1 LESPKGSAKVTIFGN
16 EYQVQ
21 ASEDPGY
28 IEKIARYVDGK
39 MRELQSRS
47 TISSSTKIAILVA
60 MNIADELHK
69 ELEAK
74 DAIQRD
80 VDERAG
86 ALELILEG
94 QAGD

>member
-1 LESPKGSAKVTIFGN
+1 METPKGSAKVTIFGN
-16 EYQVQ
+16 DYHVQ

-39 MRELQSRS
+39 MRDLQSKS

-74 DAIQRD
+74 DAIQRE